1 MSGDCTCKSQPTYP
15 PDDTLTY
22 VWTAK
27 DEKDDNVT
35 NDVFVDEKGE
45 SLGDKT
51 SGENLSRIRFK
62 AKKAGTYYMTVTV
75 DDGREEGLTKSTVI
89 TVGCIN
95 HPPVFDPDN
104 KITVIPDP
112 PYRVGQKIDLVSVAT
127 DPDGDSLTYK
137 WLVKNNKDNHE
148 IQNLPEKSIVNFSPE
163 QAGIYSVTVTVD
175 DGKGEEIDAPID
187 IDVVKP
193 IFNTSENLILI

>member
-1 MSGDCTCKSQPTYP
+1 MSGDCTCKSQPTYA

-62 AKKAGTYYMTVTV
+62 AKKAETYYM
-75 DDGREEGLTKSTVI
+75 
-89 TVGCIN
+89 
-95 HPPVFDPDN
+95 
-104 KITVIPDP
+104 
-112 PYRVGQKIDLVSVAT
+112 
-127 DPDGDSLTYK
+127 
-137 WLVKNNKDNHE
+137 
-148 IQNLPEKSIVNFSPE
+148 
-163 QAGIYSVTVTVD
+163 TVTVD